1 MAQDRD
7 NSGALFK
14 NEKTKPTQ
22 PDYTGPC
29 KVNGVELRIAA
40 WLEKDK
46 QEKPYLSVKF
56 SEKYNSSEAGNA
68 KKPDEPRDD
77 IPF

>member
-1 MAQDRD
+1 M
-7 NSGALFK
+7 
-14 NEKTKPTQ
+14 
-22 PDYTGPC
+22 
-29 KVNGVELRIAA
+29 RIAA

-68 KKPDEPRDD
+68 KQPSESSDG

>member
-1 MAQDRD
+1 M
-7 NSGALFK
+7 
-14 NEKTKPTQ
+14 
-22 PDYTGPC
+22 
-29 KVNGVELRIAA
+29 RIAA
-40 WLEKDK
+40 CLEKDK

-56 SEKYNSSEAGNA
+56 SDKYNSSEAGNA